1 VKHRLDPL
9 LRPTS
14 VAIVGASARPD
25 SLGEWALKNLLIGGY
40 KGRIYPVNPNRDELQ
55 GHPCFGSLAELP
67 ETPDLV
73 IFAVSDQR
81 IEVALD
87 EAIEA
92 GVPAAVIQSTL
103 FIDDDDSDDE
113 KPTLRERMQ
122 RKIREAGMLVCGAN
136 GMGFYNVR
144 DHVWTCGFDSAPH
157 EAPGNVALISHSGS
171 GMSGI
176 IDCDE
181 RVRVNIAVSTGNEL
195 SVAMDEYLDFV
206 LDLPETRVVGLFIE
220 TARNPEGFRAAL
232 EKAAHRGIPV
242 VALKV
247 GRTEKSARLAISH
260 SGAMAGDDAT
270 YEALFDRYG
279 VQRARDQDEF
289 ATMLILFAELHP
301 VGAGGLVTLH
311 DSGGERQLLVD
322 LAEDAGVPLTE
333 LSDETVA
340 ALEEVLDPE
349 LPAVN
354 PLDAWSRGGPDAS
367 ENITRCLAL
376 MMQDPGAAIAA
387 VIHDRAPHGKI
398 YETYLSYMQ
407 RARLESSKAVA
418 LVSARQGTGYD
429 EAVVTS
435 THSGYP
441 VLDGVSQFL
450 AGVRALFAYRDF
462 QLRETTASQL
472 VDRTTIDAW
481 QSKLAGGATLDE
493 TNSLALLSEF
503 GVTSS
508 TSVKADSAESV
519 IAAADDAGYPVVLKT
534 AHEGILHK
542 SDHGG
547 VILGIADADQLQH
560 MYDIMSTRL
569 GGDVLVS
576 AMAPAGIE
584 MILGVNRDP
593 QFGPVVLIGFGG
605 VLAETIND
613 VQFVLPPFDVAH
625 ARRCVDRLKLRPLL
639 DGLRGEPPVD
649 INAFCELAA
658 RFSEMAAAL
667 GDVLMEVDVNPL
679 IVHTEGAIAVD
690 GLVVGRDR
698 READRAET

>member
-1 VKHRLDPL
+1 MKHRLDPL

-14 VAIVGASARPD
+14 VAIVGASARTD
-25 SLGEWALKNLLIGGY
+25 SLGEWTLKNLLIGGY
-40 KGRIYPVNPNRDELQ
+40 KGRIYPINPNYEELQ
-55 GHPCFGSLAELP
+55 GQRCYASLAELP

-73 IFAVSDQR
+73 VFAVSDQR
-81 IEVALD
+81 IEAALD
-87 EAIEA
+87 EAIAA
-92 GVPAAVIQSTL
+92 GIPAAVIQSTL
-103 FIDDDDSDDE
+103 VIDDDLE
-113 KPTLRERMQ
+113 PPLKERMQ
-122 RKIREAGMLVCGAN
+122 RKIRDAGMLVCGAN

-144 DHVWTCGFDSAPH
+144 DHVWTCGFDSATH

-176 IDCDE
+176 IDCEE
-181 RVRVNIAVSTGNEL
+181 RLRVNVAVSTGNEL
-195 SVAMDEYLDFV
+195 GVTMDEYLDFV

-220 TARNPEGFRAAL
+220 TARNPAGFRAAL
-232 EKAAHRGIPV
+232 EKAMHRGIPI

-247 GRTEKSARLAISH
+247 GRTEKSAQLAVSH

-279 VQRARDQDEF
+279 VQRARDQDDF
-289 ATMLILFAELHP
+289 TTMLIMFAELHP

-322 LAEDAGVPLTE
+322 LAEAAGVLLTDLAE
-333 LSDETVA
+333 ETVA
-340 ALEEVLDPE
+340 ALEDILDPE

-367 ENITRCLAL
+367 ENITRCLTL
-376 MMQDPGAAIAA
+376 MMKDPGAAMAA
-387 VIHDRAPHGKI
+387 VIHDRAPYGKI
-398 YETYLSYMQ
+398 YESYLSYMQ
-407 RARLESSKAVA
+407 RARAESSKAVA
-418 LVSARQGTGYD
+418 LVSARQGTGCD
-429 EAVVTS
+429 EAVIAS

-462 QLRETTASQL
+462 QLRETAAPKHVNSEPL
-472 VDRTTIDAW
+472 GSWRT
-481 QSKLAGGATLDE
+481 KLSVGVTLSEAD
-493 TNSLALLSEF
+493 SLALLGDF
-503 GVTSS
+503 GVAVAT
-508 TSVKADSAESV
+508 TAKANSAETA
-519 IAAADDAGYPVVLKT
+519 IAAAHRIGFPVALKT
-534 AHEGILHK
+534 AHEGVLHK

-547 VILGIADADQLQH
+547 VILGIADADQLQQ
-560 MYDIMSTRL
+560 MYEIMSHRL
-569 GGDVLVS
+569 GEDVLIS
-576 AMAPAGIE
+576 AMVPAGVE

-613 VQFVLPPFDVAH
+613 VQFALPPFDPAH
-625 ARRCVDRLKLRPLL
+625 ARRCVDRLRLRPLL
-639 DGLRGEPPVD
+639 DGVRGKPPVD
-649 INAFCELAA
+649 TDAFCELAA

-667 GDVLMEVDVNPL
+667 EDVVMEVDVNPV
-679 IVHTEGAIAVD
+679 IVHADGAIAVD

-698 READRAET
+698 RETDRAET

>member
-1 VKHRLDPL
+1 MKHRLDPL

-14 VAIVGASARPD
+14 VAIVGASARTD

-55 GHPCFGSLAELP
+55 GHSCFGSLAELP
-67 ETPDLV
+67 ETPELV

-81 IEVALD
+81 IEAALD

-103 FIDDDDSDDE
+103 YIDDDAE
-113 KPTLRERMQ
+113 PTLRERMQ

-144 DHVWTCGFDSAPH
+144 DHVWTCGFDSAAH

-181 RVRVNIAVSTGNEL
+181 RVRINIAVSTGNEL

-289 ATMLILFAELHP
+289 TTMLIMFAELHP
-301 VGAGGLVTLH
+301 VGSGGLVTLH

-322 LAEDAGVPLTE
+322 LADDAGVPLTE
-333 LSDETVA
+333 LSDETVT
-340 ALEEVLDPE
+340 ALEDVLDPE

-387 VIHDRAPHGKI
+387 VIHDRAPYGKI

-407 RARLESSKAVA
+407 RARSESGKAVA

-435 THSGYP
+435 TSSGYP

-462 QLRETTASQL
+462 QLRETTAPQPADS
-472 VDRTTIDAW
+472 RTIDAW
-481 QSKLAGGATLDE
+481 QSKLAGGDTLDE
-493 TNSLALLSEF
+493 ANSLALFNEF

-508 TSVKADSAESV
+508 TSVKADSIETV
-519 IAAADDAGYPVVLKT
+519 IAAADDVGYPVVLKT
-534 AHEGILHK
+534 AREGVLHK

-576 AMAPAGIE
+576 AMAPAGVE

-613 VQFVLPPFDVAH
+613 VQFALPPFDAAH

-639 DGLRGEPPVD
+639 DGVRGEPPVD
-649 INAFCELAA
+649 IDAFCELAA

-667 GDVLMEVDVNPL
+667 GDVLLEVDVNPL

>member
-1 VKHRLDPL
+1 MKHRLDPL
-9 LRPTS
+9 LRPVS
-14 VAIVGASARPD
+14 VAILGASARTD

-40 KGRIYPVNPNRDELQ
+40 KGRIYPVNPNYDELQ
-55 GHPCFGSLAELP
+55 GHPCFASMAELP
-67 ETPDLV
+67 ETPELV

-81 IEVALD
+81 IEASLD
-87 EAIEA
+87 EAIAA
-92 GVPAAVIQSTL
+92 GIPAAVIQSTL
-103 FIDDDDSDDE
+103 YIDDDVE
-113 KPTLRERMQ
+113 PPLRDRMQ
-122 RKIREAGMLVCGAN
+122 RKIRDAGMLVCGAN

-157 EAPGNVALISHSGS
+157 EAPGNVSLISHSGS

-176 IDCDE
+176 IDCEE
-181 RVRVNIAVSTGNEL
+181 RLRVNVAVSTGNEL
-195 SVAMDEYLDFV
+195 SVTMDEYLDFV
-206 LDLPETRVVGLFIE
+206 LDLPETRVVGLFVE
-220 TARNPEGFRAAL
+220 TARNPAGFQAAL
-232 EKAAHRGIPV
+232 EKAVHRGIPV

-247 GRTEKSARLAISH
+247 GRTEKSARLAVSH

-289 ATMLILFAELHP
+289 TTMLIMFAELHP

-322 LAEDAGVPLTE
+322 LADAAGVPLTE
-333 LSDETVA
+333 LSAKTVT
-340 ALEEVLDPE
+340 ALEDVLDPE

-367 ENITRCLAL
+367 ENITRCLTL
-376 MMQDPGAAIAA
+376 MMQDPGTAVAA
-387 VIHDRAPHGKI
+387 VIHDRAPYGKI
-398 YETYLSYMQ
+398 YEVYLSYMQ
-407 RARLESSKAVA
+407 RARAESGKAVA
-418 LVSARQGTGYD
+418 LVSARQGTGCD
-429 EAVVTS
+429 DAVVTS
-435 THSGYP
+435 TRSGFP

-462 QLRETTASQL
+462 QLREVATPKP
-472 VDRTTIDAW
+472 VDGATVDAW
-481 QSKLAGGATLDE
+481 QTRLAGGGTLNE
-493 TNSLALLSEF
+493 ASSLTLLSDF
-503 GVTSS
+503 GMATSIAVEAN
-508 TSVKADSAESV
+508 SVETAIAAAESV
-519 IAAADDAGYPVVLKT
+519 GYPVVLKT
-534 AHEGILHK
+534 AREGVLHK

-547 VILGIADADQLQH
+547 VILGIEDAEQLQH
-560 MYDIMSTRL
+560 MYEIMSTRL

-593 QFGPVVLIGFGG
+593 QFGPVVVVGFGG

-613 VQFVLPPFDVAH
+613 VQFALPPFDAAH
-625 ARRCVDRLKLRPLL
+625 AHRCVDRLKLRPLL
-639 DGLRGEPPVD
+639 DGVRGEPAVD
-649 INAFCELAA
+649 VDAFCDLAA

-679 IVHTEGAIAVD
+679 IVHAKGAVAVD

>member
-1 VKHRLDPL
+1 MTHRLDPL

-14 VAIVGASARPD
+14 VAIVGASARAG
-25 SLGEWALKNLLIGGY
+25 SLGAWALRNLLTGGY
-40 KGRIYPVNPNRDELQ
+40 TGRIYPVNPNYDELQ
-55 GHPCFGSLAELP
+55 GQPCFASLAGLP
-67 ETPDLV
+67 ETPELV
-73 IFAVSDQR
+73 VFAVSDQR
-81 IEVALD
+81 IEAALD

-92 GVPAAVIQSTL
+92 GVAAAVIQSTL
-103 FIDDDDSDDE
+103 FLDDDAE
-113 KPTLRERMQ
+113 PPLRERMR
-122 RKIREAGMLVCGAN
+122 RKIRDAGMLVCGAN

-144 DHVWTCGFDSAPH
+144 DHVWTCGFDSASH
-157 EAPGNVALISHSGS
+157 DAPGNVALISQSGS
-171 GMSGI
+171 GMSGV
-176 IDCDE
+176 IDCEE
-181 RVRVNIAVSTGNEL
+181 RLRINVAVSTGNEL
-195 SVAMDEYLDFV
+195 GVTIDEYLDFV

-220 TARNPEGFRAAL
+220 TARNPVGFQAAL

-247 GRTEKSARLAISH
+247 GRTEKSARLAVSH

-289 ATMLILFAELHP
+289 TTMLILFAELHP

-322 LAEDAGVPLTE
+322 LAEEAGVPLTE
-333 LSDETVA
+333 LTEETVA

-367 ENITRCLAL
+367 ENITRCLTL
-376 MMQDPGAAIAA
+376 MMQDPGTALAA
-387 VIHDRAPHGKI
+387 VIHDRAPYGKI

-407 RARLESSKAVA
+407 RARAESGKAVA
-418 LVSARQGTGYD
+418 LVSARQGTGCD

-435 THSGYP
+435 THSGFP

-450 AGVRALFAYRDF
+450 GGVRALFAYRDF
-462 QLRETTASQL
+462 QLRETVSPKP
-472 VDRTTIDAW
+472 VDSAAVDAW
-481 QSKLAGGATLDE
+481 QNRLAGGGTLDE
-493 TNSLALLSEF
+493 AGALSLLSDF
-503 GVTSS
+503 GVASLS
-508 TSVKADSAESV
+508 ALKANSAETV
-519 IAAADDAGYPVVLKT
+519 IAAADEVGYPVVLKT
-534 AHEGILHK
+534 AQAGILHK
-542 SDHGG
+542 SDYGG
-547 VILGIADADQLQH
+547 VVLGIADADQLLQAYESMRH
-560 MYDIMSTRL
+560 RL
-569 GGDVLVS
+569 GDDVLVS
-576 AMAPAGIE
+576 AMAPAGVE

-593 QFGPVVLIGFGG
+593 QFGPVIVIGFGG

-613 VQFVLPPFDVAH
+613 VQFALPPFDAAH

-639 DGLRGEPPVD
+639 DGVRGAPPAD
-649 INAFCELAA
+649 IDAFCELAA

-679 IVHTEGAIAVD
+679 IVHTNGAVAVD

-698 READRAET
+698 RETDRAET